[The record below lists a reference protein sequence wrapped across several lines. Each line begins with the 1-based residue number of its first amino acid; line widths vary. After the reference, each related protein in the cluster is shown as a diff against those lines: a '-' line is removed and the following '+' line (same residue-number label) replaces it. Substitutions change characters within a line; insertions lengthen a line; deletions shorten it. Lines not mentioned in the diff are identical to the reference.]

1 MQREQRPLCIER
13 CGIAPEELGQG
24 INGLPVE
31 ARRIASDSCRD
42 GEDLDPLT
50 EQAMGEAVRIV
61 ADLGVELVQQGRRE
75 ATRADRA
82 LAEVM
87 EQVLS
92 YKGLSARAETRD

>member
-1 MQREQRPLCIER
+1 
-13 CGIAPEELGQG
+13 
-24 INGLPVE
+24 
-31 ARRIASDSCRD
+31 
-42 GEDLDPLT
+42 
-50 EQAMGEAVRIV
+50 MGEAVRIV

-82 LAEVM
+82 LAEVV